1 MGTEWQHGNAGRSAP
16 TRYGL
21 GSVCANAP
29 NLHWGIM
36 DQLIF
41 RLAVSLAIGL
51 LVGVERGW
59 RERSEAEGSR
69 TAGVRTYAL
78 VGLMGGVSAALSQ
91 ALASPAVLMVAGV
104 GTSIVFAVF
113 KYREMVRDKDYSV
126 TGIVAALLV
135 FALGA
140 LAVVGETAVA
150 GAGAIAVTALLA
162 EREVLHRAV
171 RHLTW
176 PELRSALLLLGM
188 TVIVLPLL
196 PDHAI
201 DPFGSINPRQ
211 IWLFMVLT
219 ASISFAGY
227 VAVKVAGPERG
238 ILFSAIGGA
247 LVSST
252 AVAIAFAR
260 RASAG
265 EPSGLLAGGAALA
278 AMVSVLRVMVI
289 CAVVRPEL
297 LLHLGP
303 PAVAAALAFGIAG
316 AWMMRQGGGA
326 KGEASLG
333 NPIDV
338 GPLAAFAALF
348 GAVSAISGF
357 LLKAIGPDS
366 LYVVSAV
373 AGLVDVDV
381 PSLNATRLAGQGL
394 SMEGAALC
402 ILIALGMNG
411 VGRIIFAA
419 AGGPRAFTARFAGAT
434 LAAGLAA
441 LLALLALRLL

>member
-1 MGTEWQHGNAGRSAP
+1 
-16 TRYGL
+16 
-21 GSVCANAP
+21 
-29 NLHWGIM
+29 M

-59 RERSEAEGSR
+59 RERKEAEGSR

-78 VGLMGGVSAALSQ
+78 TGLLGGVSAALSQ
-91 ALASPAVLMVAGV
+91 VLESPAVLIVAAL
-104 GTSIVFAVF
+104 SASALFAAF
-113 KYREMVRDKDYSV
+113 KYREMVRDDDYSV
-126 TGIVAALLV
+126 TGIVAAMLV

-140 LAVVGETAVA
+140 LAVVGDTAVA

-162 EREVLHRAV
+162 EREILHRLV

-196 PDHAI
+196 PDRTI
-201 DPFGSINPRQ
+201 DPFDSINPRQ

-219 ASISFAGY
+219 AGISFAGY
-227 VAVKVAGPERG
+227 VAVRVAGPEKG

-278 AMVSVLRVMVI
+278 AMVSVLRVLMV

-303 PAVAAALAFGIAG
+303 PAVAAALAFGLSGVAMMRSGAG
-316 AWMMRQGGGA
+316 AG
-326 KGEASLG
+326 GEANLG
-333 NPIDV
+333 NPIDLW
-338 GPLAAFAALF
+338 PLAAFAALF
-348 GAVSAISGF
+348 ATVSAVSGF
-357 LLKAIGPDS
+357 LLRAVGPDS
-366 LYVVSAV
+366 LYAVSAV
-373 AGLVDVDV
+373 AGIVDVDV
-381 PSLNATRLAGQGL
+381 PSLNAARLAGNGL
-394 SMEGAALC
+394 SMTGAAVC

-419 AGGPRAFTARFAGAT
+419 AGGTRAFTLRFATAT
-434 LAAGLAA
+434 LAAAMAA
-441 LLALLALRLL
+441 LVVLLAIRLL

>member
-1 MGTEWQHGNAGRSAP
+1 
-16 TRYGL
+16 
-21 GSVCANAP
+21 
-29 NLHWGIM
+29 M

-41 RLAVSLAIGL
+41 RLAVSLAVGL

-59 RERSEAEGSR
+59 RERGEAEGRR
-69 TAGVRTYAL
+69 TAGIRTYAL
-78 VGLMGGVSAALSQ
+78 IGLLGGVSAALAQ
-91 ALASPAVLMVAGV
+91 ALESPAVLIVAGLSA
-104 GTSIVFAVF
+104 GGLFAAF
-113 KYREMVRDKDYSV
+113 KYREMAHDGDYSV
-126 TGIVAALLV
+126 TSIIAALLV

-140 LAVVGETAVA
+140 LAVVGDTSVA
-150 GAGAIAVTALLA
+150 AAAAIAVTALLA
-162 EREVLHRAV
+162 AREMLHALL

-201 DPFGSINPRQ
+201 DPFDSINPRQ

-219 ASISFAGY
+219 ATISFAGY
-227 VAVKVAGPERG
+227 VAVKVVGPQKG
-238 ILFSAIGGA
+238 VLFSALGGA
-247 LVSST
+247 MVSST

-265 EPSGLLAGGAALA
+265 EPAGRLAGGAALA
-278 AMVSVLRVMVI
+278 AMVSVLRVLVI

-297 LLHLGP
+297 LASLGP
-303 PAVAAALAFGIAG
+303 AAVAAAAGFGIVGALLMRRGAG
-316 AWMMRQGGGA
+316 EPGG
-326 KGEASLG
+326 SSPG
-333 NPIDV
+333 NPIDI

-348 GAVSAISGF
+348 GTVSAISGI
-357 LLKAIGPDS
+357 LLKLVGPGS

-381 PSLNATRLAGQGL
+381 PSLNASRLAGNGL
-394 SMEGAALC
+394 SYESAAVC

-411 VGRIIFAA
+411 VGRIVFAA
-419 AGGPRAFTARFAGAT
+419 AGGTAAFTLRFALAT
-434 LAAGLAA
+434 AVAAGAA
-441 LLALLALRLL
+441 LAVVLALRVM